1 MCKPFFK
8 DLDLTEFWDDSDY
21 ARKEYISA
29 PPDDVLIR
37 ELELE
42 LGYRLPASYIWLM
55 KQQNGGIPRNLNF
68 PTSEPT
74 SWAEDHIAITGIM
87 GIGREKANSLGG
99 AFGSRF
105 WIEEWEYPD
114 IGIAICDCPS
124 AGHDMVF
131 LDYRKCGPEGEPAV
145 VHVDQEDDFRITHLA
160 DSFESFICG
169 LVNDEVYDT
178 SAEDKQA
185 DLDMARHSAFS
196 ATLADLCSRVDSALN
211 IEQAIREIAR
221 QIVEEKG
228 FFAFHA
234 DERSCLLYD
243 IQFWLYTNAHP
254 QVTQADYLQAYP
266 NIIAFGG
273 AFSSGGYAPG
283 FIEDWLKVRIAQ
295 GIIVEQQG
303 VLSLAEHAQSALME
317 KINAVN
323 MSEQ

>member
-1 MCKPFFK
+1 MTAPFFK
-8 DLDLTEFWDDSDY
+8 NLDLTEFWDDSDY

-105 WIEEWEYPD
+105 WTEEWEYPD

-124 AGHDMVF
+124 AGHDMIF
-131 LDYRKCGPEGEPAV
+131 LDYRECGPEGEPAV
-145 VHVDQEDDFRITHLA
+145 VHIDQEDDFRITHLA
-160 DSFESFICG
+160 DNFESFICG

-185 DLDMARHSAFS
+185 DLEMARHGAFS
-196 ATLADLCSRVDSALN
+196 ATLADLCSRVNSTLN

-228 FFAFHA
+228 FFALHA
-234 DERSCLLYD
+234 DERSYLLYD

-273 AFSSGGYAPG
+273 AFSTGGYAPG
-283 FIEDWLKVRIAQ
+283 FIEEWLKARI
-295 GIIVEQQG
+295 EQREIEVHNG
-303 VLSLAEHAQSALME
+303 VLSLTTQAKATLME
-317 KINAVN
+317 KVN
-323 MSEQ
+323 VAISG

>member
-1 MCKPFFK
+1 MTAPFFK
-8 DLDLTEFWDDSDY
+8 NLDLTEFWDDSDY
-21 ARKEYISA
+21 ARKEYVSA
-29 PPDDVLIR
+29 PPDDGLIR
-37 ELELE
+37 ELELG

-87 GIGREKANSLGG
+87 GIGREKANALGG
-99 AFGSRF
+99 DFGSRF

-124 AGHDMVF
+124 AGHDMIF
-131 LDYRKCGPEGEPAV
+131 LDYRECGPEGEPAV
-145 VHVDQEDDFRITHLA
+145 VHVDQEDDYRITHLA
-160 DSFESFICG
+160 DNFESFICG

-185 DLDMARHSAFS
+185 DLDMARHGAFS
-196 ATLADLCSRVDSALN
+196 VTLADLCTRVDSALN

-228 FFAFHA
+228 FFALHA
-234 DERSCLLYD
+234 DERSYLLYD

-254 QVTQADYLQAYP
+254 QVTQADYLKAYP
-266 NIIAFGG
+266 DIIAFGG
-273 AFSSGGYAPG
+273 QFSTGGYAPA
-283 FIEDWLKVRIAQ
+283 FIEDWLKARIDRGDIDVQ
-295 GIIVEQQG
+295 NGT
-303 VLSLAEHAQSALME
+303 LSLTAQAKAALME
-317 KINAVN
+317 KVNAAIAG
-323 MSEQ
+323 